1 MYNTLSSVIFVARN
15 RYEDNS
21 PLKSAIEGDFDVVE
35 VNPCSSILT
44 KLNTIIPDAIVIHE
58 SLDDPDAYL
67 ACQQIKFSDKYHFIP
82 LVFIGPSFSSENK
95 PRLIESGA
103 DDYFE
108 EPSDPAV
115 TVAYLRALI
124 NKRQKFNC
132 LVEKF
137 DRLKM
142 EVSGSEGQ
150 TQSCRNPDDE
160 ELFKATF
167 QQSAV
172 GIAQMSREGNFLKV
186 NERFCDIVGYTRE
199 ELLSLNYMDITYPDK
214 NGTELKMVKKLL
226 EGAADSFEIEKRY
239 IHKKGHPV
247 WVKLY
252 TNVTRDRSGNI
263 RNAFS
268 IVADISAQKEAEAR
282 LHESEAF
289 FRTMYESSSI
299 GIVRMSVHDKRIEQA
314 NAAFCD
320 MLGYE
325 EHELKGKHLS
335 DISFLDD
342 LQENINQQNK
352 LESGKIPAI
361 KMEKRYIHKSGYL
374 VYALLHANLIFD
386 ENGNALYYMGNV
398 LDITDIR
405 TSQQRLKESEQKY
418 RAYVDN
424 SPHPIFVTDVFG
436 MLLDVNPAACG
447 LTGYSL
453 EELMDMNIIDLC
465 SPKSVD
471 AATEHFLSVKDKVKA
486 SAEFLFQ
493 KKDGDT
499 YYMQVEAVMIDK
511 KTILAL
517 CVDTTERKL
526 TEKLLIEAKMLA
538 EASSNSKSE
547 FLANI
552 SHELR
557 TPLNIVIGYSD
568 VLLSE
573 VSGELNEKQMKYS
586 TSIKDAGSN
595 LLEIVNSLIYI
606 AEIEGGSRELN
617 ISKFGLQPMVNDL
630 EKIFRASASKNSV
643 SIEFDVNNDI
653 EYILADESKFKT
665 ILHHLIGNAIKFN
678 KEGGFVTVVFGRN
691 GDNIHVQ
698 VSDTGIGI
706 PEDKQDTLFDPFVQL
721 DWSHARRYSG
731 VGIGLSLVKG
741 LVEMHGGKISL
752 VSMVGEGTNVTFT
765 IPQRF

>member
-1 MYNTLSSVIFVARN
+1 MIKN
-15 RYEDNS
+15 
-21 PLKSAIEGDFDVVE
+21 DFDIVE
-35 VNPCSSILT
+35 INPCSSILAKFET
-44 KLNTIIPDAIVIHE
+44 LIPDAIIIHE
-58 SLDDPDAYL
+58 SLNDKDAYQV
-67 ACQQIKFSDKYHFIP
+67 CQEIKFSDKYHFIP
-82 LVFIGPSFSSENK
+82 LIFMGPPFSKEDK
-95 PRLIESGA
+95 VRLIESGA
-103 DDYFE
+103 DDYLEGSF
-108 EPSDPAV
+108 DDKFI
-115 TVAYLRALI
+115 VAYLKALI
-124 NKRQKFNC
+124 NKRQNFSC
-132 LVEKF
+132 LAGKY
-137 DRLKM
+137 DMLKK
-142 EVSGSEGQ
+142 EVSGVENKNHE
-150 TQSCRNPDDE
+150 CLDPDDE

-172 GIAQMSREGNFLKV
+172 GIAQMSIEGNFLKV

-199 ELLSLNYMDITYPDK
+199 ELLSLNYKDVTYPDK
-214 NGTELKMVKKLL
+214 EGNELKMVKNILDG
-226 EGAADSFEIEKRY
+226 EADSFEIEKRY
-239 IHKKGHPV
+239 IHKKGHQV

-252 TNVTRDRSGNI
+252 TNVTRDNSGAI
-263 RNAFS
+263 RNVFS

-299 GIVRMSVHDKRIEQA
+299 GIVKMSVHDKRIEQA
-314 NAAFCD
+314 NTAFCD

-325 EHELKGKHLS
+325 EHELKGKHLR
-335 DISFLDD
+335 DISFLED
-342 LQENINQQNK
+342 LAENVAQQSK
-352 LESGKIPAI
+352 LESGEIPSI

-374 VYALLHANLIFD
+374 VHTLLHANLIFD
-386 ENGNALYYMGNV
+386 ENGIPLYYIANV

-405 TSQQRLKESEQKY
+405 TSQQRLKESEEKY

-424 SPHPIFVTDVFG
+424 SPHPIFVTDIFG
-436 MLLDVNPAACG
+436 MLLDVNPEGCN
-447 LTGYSL
+447 LTGYSV

-465 SPKSVD
+465 SPRSTD
-471 AATEHFLSVKDKVKA
+471 AATEHFLNVKKEGKA

-493 KKDGDT
+493 KKDDSEF
-499 YYMQVEAVMIDK
+499 YMQVEAVMIDK
-511 KTILAL
+511 KTLLAL

-538 EASSNSKSE
+538 ENASSSKSE

-586 TSIKDAGSN
+586 TSIKDAGSS
-595 LLEIVNSLIYI
+595 LLEIVNSLIYV

-617 ISKFGLQPMVNDL
+617 IIKFNLQSIVSDL
-630 EKIFRASASKNSV
+630 EKLFRSIASNNNV
-643 SIEFDVNNDI
+643 NIQFDVGINID
-653 EYILADESKFKT
+653 YVLADESKFKT

-678 KEGGFVTVVFGRN
+678 KEDGFVKVIFDKD
-691 GDNIHVQ
+691 GDALRIQ
-698 VSDTGIGI
+698 VIDSGIGI
-706 PEDKQDTLFDPFVQL
+706 PDDKQDELFDPFVQL
-721 DWSHARRYSG
+721 DWSHARRYNG

-752 VSMVGEGTNVTFT
+752 VSKIGEGTNVTFT
-765 IPQRF
+765 IPQRL

>member
-1 MYNTLSSVIFVARN
+1 MYNKLSSVIFIARN
-15 RYEDNS
+15 RSEDNS
-21 PLKSAIEGDFDVVE
+21 PLKSTIESDFDVVE

-44 KLNTIIPDAIVIHE
+44 KLKTIIPDAIVIHE
-58 SLDDPDAYL
+58 SLNDPDAYL
-67 ACQQIKFSDKYHFIP
+67 ACQQIKFSEKYHFIP

-142 EVSGSEGQ
+142 EVSGSEDQ

-386 ENGNALYYMGNV
+386 ENGNPLYYMGNV

-617 ISKFGLQPMVNDL
+617 ISKFGLQPIVNDL